1 MIREAFEQ
9 PKANV
14 RLRAV
19 RDAGQALSILWH
31 ADRLTRAPRPQLIQ
45 LNLDLSRGSG
55 PLGRPVSGPQRARRP
70 GDHQPG
76 LR

>member
-9 PKANV
+9 PKANI

-31 ADRLTRAPRPQLIQ
+31 ADGLTRVPRLQLIQ
-45 LNLDLSRGSG
+45 LNWTCPGD
-55 PLGRPVSGPQRARRP
+55 LGRSA
-70 GDHQPG
+70 GD
-76 LR
+76 R